1 MTIHASCHD
10 AGQVG
15 NHQLFALDLGPLA
28 TDSAHGISSIVA
40 SYGAL
45 SALPQFLKQN
55 VSGKIREYGRSNH
68 QYLCRVCSTLRPVL
82 SRGSAA

>member
-55 VSGKIREYGRSNH
+55 VSGKNQRVRP
-68 QYLCRVCSTLRPVL
+68 QYLCHVCSTLRPVL